1 MSVVN
6 PQTRLATILKPG
18 GGKFPSTVKYSE
30 IPNTPRQAAI
40 GATNSPANQQL
51 VPKFASLAN
60 SEIRAPIREPS

>member
-18 GGKFPSTVKYSE
+18 GGKFPSTVKYSD
-30 IPNTPRQAAI
+30 IRKTPRQAAI
-40 GATNSPANQQL
+40 GATNSSANQQL

>member
-30 IPNTPRQAAI
+30 IPKTPRQAAI
-40 GATNSPANQQL
+40 GATNCSANQQL
-51 VPKFASLAN
+51 VPKFPSLAN
-60 SEIRAPIREPS
+60 SEVRAPIREPS